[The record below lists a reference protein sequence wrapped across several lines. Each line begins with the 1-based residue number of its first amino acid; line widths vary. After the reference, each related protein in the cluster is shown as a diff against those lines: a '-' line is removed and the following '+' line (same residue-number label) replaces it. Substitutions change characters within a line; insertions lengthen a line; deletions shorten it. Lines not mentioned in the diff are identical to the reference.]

1 MKKIDFTIILLV
13 LLTCIGCES
22 RQTPDTDGTK
32 LYPAKDSLGESW
44 GFINGKG
51 KFVIQPSFD
60 KVSAFS
66 CGYAKVEKDGACK
79 FIDKKGN
86 ICSTISFDNASDF
99 YYGYSTILLDG
110 EYGLLDGKMNMVIQ
124 PHFKTLGLMGDNG
137 LIAAK
142 REYDSNYEYIDVN
155 ENTKIPPMFDY
166 AEAFKDGIAI
176 VKVSGQYGVINKS
189 GDFAIQPIYR
199 YPLENLGSGLIAYRS
214 DNFKLGILNK
224 QGEVVVEDEYVQFGQ
239 VGDGLIPFMSK
250 SDWGYMN
257 TKGEIVIP
265 AIYAKAK
272 PFNEGYAWVINRSTF
287 GSYYCI
293 NTNAQVVFYLPEG
306 KIPVSEFHNGL
317 SLVQS
322 HDSCIYVNTKG
333 DVIYS
338 WPGTA
343 DSIWDLF

>member
-1 MKKIDFTIILLV
+1 MKKIDFTIILMV

-51 KFVIQPSFD
+51 HFVIQPSFD

-66 CGYAKVEKDGACK
+66 CGYAKVKKDGAYK
-79 FIDKKGN
+79 FIDRKGN

-99 YYGYSTILLDG
+99 YYGYSTIQLDG
-110 EYGLLDGKMNMVIQ
+110 EYGLLDKNMNMVIQ
-124 PHFKTLGLMGDNG
+124 PQFKSLGLMGDNG

-155 ENTKIPPMFDY
+155 ANTKIQPIFDY

-176 VKVSGQYGVINKS
+176 VKVSGKYGAINKS
-189 GDFAIQPIYR
+189 GDFAIQPTYK
-199 YPLENLGSGLIAYRS
+199 YPLENLGNGLISYRS
-214 DNFKLGILNK
+214 DDFKLGLLNK
-224 QGEVVVEDEYVQFGQ
+224 QGEVVVASEYMQFGQ
-239 VGDGLIPFMSK
+239 VSEGLIPFMSK

-265 AIYAKAK
+265 AIYAKAR

-306 KIPVSEFHNGL
+306 KVPVSEFHNGL

>member
-1 MKKIDFTIILLV
+1 MKKIDFTIILMV
-13 LLTCIGCES
+13 FLTCIGCES

-51 KFVIQPSFD
+51 HFVIQPSFD

-99 YYGYSTILLDG
+99 YYGYSTFLLDG
-110 EYGLLDGKMNMVIQ
+110 EYGLLDKNMNMVIQ
-124 PHFKTLGLMGDNG
+124 PHFKALGLMGDNG

-142 REYDSNYEYIDVN
+142 REYDSNYEYIDVD
-155 ENTKIPPMFDY
+155 ENTKIQPIFDY

-176 VKVSGQYGVINKS
+176 VKVSGKYGAINSS
-189 GDFAIQPIYR
+189 GDFVIQPTYK
-199 YPLENLGSGLIAYRS
+199 YSLDNLGKGLVAYHS
-214 DNFKLGILNK
+214 DDFKVGILNK
-224 QGEVVVEDEYVQFGQ
+224 QGDVVVTDQYYIIGAVS
-239 VGDGLIPFMSK
+239 DGLMLFMSK
-250 SDWGYMN
+250 TDWGYMN

-265 AIYAKAK
+265 AIYAKARS
-272 PFNEGYAWVINRSTF
+272 FNEGYAWVKTSTF
-287 GSYYCI
+287 GNYYCI
-293 NTNAQVVFYLPEG
+293 DKTAKVIFELADGEEP
-306 KIPVSEFHNGL
+306 ITDFHNGL
-317 SLVQS
+317 SLVKT
-322 HDSCIYVNTKG
+322 DEGGKYVNTKG
-333 DVIYS
+333 EMVYS
-338 WPGTA
+338 WTGSV

>member
-1 MKKIDFTIILLV
+1 MKKIDFTIILMV

-51 KFVIQPSFD
+51 NFVIQPSFD
-60 KVSAFS
+60 KVSDFS

-99 YYGYSTILLDG
+99 YYGYSTIQLDG
-110 EYGLLDGKMNMVIQ
+110 EYGLLDEKMNMVIQ
-124 PHFKTLGLMGDNG
+124 PHFKALGLMGDNG
-137 LIAAK
+137 LIPAK

-155 ENTKIPPMFDY
+155 ANTKIQPIFDY

-176 VKVSGQYGVINKS
+176 VKVSGKYGAINSS
-189 GDFAIQPIYR
+189 GDFVIQPTYK
-199 YPLENLGSGLIAYRS
+199 YGLDNLGKGLVAYHS
-214 DNFKLGILNK
+214 DDFKVGILNK
-224 QGEVVVEDEYVQFGQ
+224 QGDVVVPDQYYSIGAVS
-239 VGDGLIPFMSK
+239 DGLMLFMSK
-250 SDWGYMN
+250 TEWGYMD

-265 AIYAKAK
+265 AMYSYAN
-272 PFNEGYAWVINRSTF
+272 PFREGYAWVKTSTF
-287 GSYYCI
+287 GNYYCI
-293 NTNAQVVFYLPEG
+293 DKTAKVIFELADGEEP
-306 KIPVSEFHNGL
+306 ITDFHNGL
-317 SLVQS
+317 SLVKT
-322 HDSCIYVNTKG
+322 DEGGKYVNTKG
-333 DVIYS
+333 EMVYS
-338 WPGTA
+338 WTGSV

>member
-22 RQTPDTDGTK
+22 RQTPDTDATK

-51 KFVIQPSFD
+51 NFVIQPSFD
-60 KVSAFS
+60 KVSVFS

-79 FIDKKGN
+79 FIDRKGN

-99 YYGYSTILLDG
+99 YYGYSTFLLDG
-110 EYGLLDGKMNMVIQ
+110 EYGLLDKNMNMVIQ
-124 PHFKTLGLMGDNG
+124 PQFKSLGLMGDNG

-155 ENTKIPPMFDY
+155 ANTKIQLIFDY

-176 VKVSGQYGVINKS
+176 VKVSGKYGAINSS
-189 GDFAIQPIYR
+189 GDFVIQPTYK
-199 YPLENLGSGLIAYRS
+199 YSLDNLGKGLVAYRS
-214 DNFKLGILNK
+214 DDFIKVGILNK
-224 QGEVVVEDEYVQFGQ
+224 QGDVVVTDQYYS
-239 VGDGLIPFMSK
+239 VGAVSDGLMLFMSK
-250 SDWGYMN
+250 TEWGYMD

-265 AIYAKAK
+265 AMYSHAN
-272 PFNEGYAWVINRSTF
+272 PFREGYAWVKTSTF
-287 GSYYCI
+287 GNYYCI
-293 NTNAQVVFYLPEG
+293 DKTAKVIFELADGEEP
-306 KIPVSEFHNGL
+306 ITDFHNGL
-317 SLVQS
+317 SLVKT
-322 HDSCIYVNTKG
+322 DEGGKYVNTKG
-333 DVIYS
+333 EMVYS
-338 WPGTA
+338 WTGSV